1 MDTPQAFKAAL
12 RSIVAD
18 IVDSKTRSRMMSGV
32 RGKNTKPEV
41 LVRKALTLKGYRYR
55 LHSKDLPGQPDIVM
69 PERRIAIFVHGCFWH
84 QHEGC
89 RLAKM
94 PSTRPE
100 FWAAKLGAN
109 VARDRN
115 AVSRLI
121 DQGWRV
127 LQVWECATKS
137 LERLQTLPDALA
149 EWADGAEPLGEVSA

>member
-1 MDTPQAFKAAL
+1 
-12 RSIVAD
+12 
-18 IVDSKTRSRMMSGV
+18 MSGI

-55 LHSKDLPGQPDIVM
+55 LHRKDLPGRPDIVM
-69 PERRIAIFVHGCFWH
+69 PGRRIAIFVHGCFWH

-100 FWAAKLGAN
+100 FWATKLGAN
-109 VARDRN
+109 VARSN
-115 AVSRLI
+115 GIALLVA
-121 DQGWRV
+121 QGWRV

-137 LERLQTLPDALA
+137 LERLQTLPEELA
-149 EWADGAEPLGEVSA
+149 GWIEGAEPLGGVSA

>member
-1 MDTPQAFKAAL
+1 
-12 RSIVAD
+12 VVD
-18 IVDSKTRSRMMSGV
+18 IVDSKTRSRMMSGI

-55 LHSKDLPGQPDIVM
+55 LHRKDLPGRLDIVI
-69 PERRIAIFVHGCFWH
+69 PGQRIAIFVHGCFWH

-94 PSTRPE
+94 PSTRQE

-109 VARDRN
+109 IARDRN
-115 AVSRLI
+115 VISLLVDR
-121 DQGWRV
+121 GWRV

-137 LERLQTLPDALA
+137 LEQLQTLPDALA
-149 EWADGAEPLGEVSA
+149 GWIKGAEPLGMSALSG